1 MPWLEIDVRNER
13 IRFVVA
19 ALRGEESTSAVC
31 RRFGISRKTG
41 YKWLARYKSVGSL
54 SELCEQSRRP
64 RQNPRRSRDATEQR
78 VLELRERYGWGSRKL
93 QQLLVDEGVKL
104 SRSTIDRIL
113 DRHGVAR
120 SSPHARPAP
129 KRFERSQPNELVQMD
144 FKGQYRLAPQGWCYP
159 LSLLDDHSR
168 FALALEGLESLHG
181 SGVEATLRATFER
194 EGVPRAMLMDHGA
207 PWWSPANGH
216 GLTEVSVFLIRQGVD
231 LVHSGIAHPQT
242 QGKVERF
249 HRTLEA

>member
-1 MPWLEIDVRNER
+1 MPWLETDVRNER

-19 ALRGEESTSAVC
+19 ALQGEESTGSGLLPFRHQSQDGLQVVGAVPVRGGLERAAGAIAATARESSAQ
-31 RRFGISRKTG
+31 
-41 YKWLARYKSVGSL
+41 L
-54 SELCEQSRRP
+54 P
-64 RQNPRRSRDATEQR
+64 DATEKK

-93 QQLLVDEGVKL
+93 QHLLLGEGVKL

-113 DRHGVAR
+113 DRHGIAR
-120 SSPHARPAP
+120 ISPHARPAP

-181 SGVEATLRATFER
+181 SGVRSHLARDLRA
-194 EGVPRAMLMDHGA
+194 
-207 PWWSPANGH
+207 
-216 GLTEVSVFLIRQGVD
+216 
-231 LVHSGIAHPQT
+231 
-242 QGKVERF
+242 
-249 HRTLEA
+249 